1 MPCRTSQNDSISKE
15 NLLHCV
21 TACERRDLI
30 EALAIQKK
38 TARQIVFKFSVK
50 KLNAEGRRGKR
61 KMMLRD
67 PHGRPTPKRLAK
79 RSQFF
84 DPVHPCSFPGSSFKL
99 SLNCSTRHFSLG
111 SVRARMKSLTLSL
124 SIILSVSLQ
133 AADKPAHSA
142 VTPEPRSGGWMKRHE
157 SFNQRVAKGNV
168 DLIFIGD
175 SITHAWESS
184 GKAVWA
190 KHYAKRNAVNL
201 GIGGDRTQHV
211 LWRLDNGNIKNIR
224 PKAAVIM
231 IGTNNSG
238 DGRSTAEEMIDGV
251 TAVVDKL
258 RAKLPKMEILLLD
271 IFPRGQRINAQ
282 RGKILQVNQVLS
294 RLDARPHVTF
304 LRIGHNFV
312 SPDGTIAKDIMPD
325 FLHLTPKGYEI
336 WAKSIEPT
344 LARLMGE

>member
-1 MPCRTSQNDSISKE
+1 
-15 NLLHCV
+15 
-21 TACERRDLI
+21 
-30 EALAIQKK
+30 
-38 TARQIVFKFSVK
+38 
-50 KLNAEGRRGKR
+50 
-61 KMMLRD
+61 
-67 PHGRPTPKRLAK
+67 
-79 RSQFF
+79 
-84 DPVHPCSFPGSSFKL
+84 
-99 SLNCSTRHFSLG
+99 
-111 SVRARMKSLTLSL
+111 
-124 SIILSVSLQ
+124 
-133 AADKPAHSA
+133 
-142 VTPEPRSGGWMKRHE
+142 MKRHE

-184 GKAVWA
+184 GKAVWE

-201 GIGGDRTQHV
+201 GISGDRTQHV

-238 DGRSTAEEMIDGV
+238 DGRNTAEEMIDGV

-294 RLDARPHVTF
+294 RLDARPQVLWRRAPVGAAAGAAAPRAGAQRQGVPVDVVLLQLAAVRRPARVLHPPRRAP
-304 LRIGHNFV
+304 RI
-312 SPDGTIAKDIMPD
+312 
-325 FLHLTPKGYEI
+325 
-336 WAKSIEPT
+336 
-344 LARLMGE
+344 

>member
-1 MPCRTSQNDSISKE
+1 MKILLRILPLFVASSLIPVISSAAE
-15 NLLHCV
+15 PH
-21 TACERRDLI
+21 D
-30 EALAIQKK
+30 AIK
-38 TARQIVFKFSVK
+38 
-50 KLNAEGRRGKR
+50 
-61 KMMLRD
+61 
-67 PHGRPTPKRLAK
+67 
-79 RSQFF
+79 
-84 DPVHPCSFPGSSFKL
+84 PV
-99 SLNCSTRHFSLG
+99 
-111 SVRARMKSLTLSL
+111 
-124 SIILSVSLQ
+124 
-133 AADKPAHSA
+133 
-142 VTPEPRSGGWMKRHE
+142 PRSGNWMKRHE
-157 SFNQRVAKGNV
+157 SFNARVAKGNV
-168 DLIFIGD
+168 DLLFIGD
-175 SITHAWESS
+175 SITQGWEGR
-184 GKAVWA
+184 GKAVWE
-190 KHYAKRNAVNL
+190 KFYDKRNTVNL

-211 LWRLDNGNIKNIR
+211 IWRLDNGNIKNIR

-282 RGKILQVNQVLS
+282 RGKILQVNQVLP

-336 WAKSIEPT
+336 WAKSIEQT
-344 LARLMGE
+344 LAKLMGE

>member
-1 MPCRTSQNDSISKE
+1 
-15 NLLHCV
+15 
-21 TACERRDLI
+21 
-30 EALAIQKK
+30 
-38 TARQIVFKFSVK
+38 
-50 KLNAEGRRGKR
+50 
-61 KMMLRD
+61 
-67 PHGRPTPKRLAK
+67 
-79 RSQFF
+79 
-84 DPVHPCSFPGSSFKL
+84 
-99 SLNCSTRHFSLG
+99 
-111 SVRARMKSLTLSL
+111 MKSLTLSL

-175 SITHAWESS
+175 SITHGWEGR
-184 GKAVWA
+184 GKDVWA
-190 KHYAKRNAVNL
+190 KYYAKRNAVNL

-211 LWRLDNGNIKNIR
+211 LWRLDNGNIKNIS
-224 PKAAVIM
+224 PKLAVVM

-238 DGRSTAEEMIDGV
+238 DGRNTAEEMIDGV
-251 TAVVDKL
+251 TAVIDKL
-258 RAKLPKMEILLLD
+258 RAKLPKMEVLLLD

-294 RLDARPHVTF
+294 RLGDRAHVTF
-304 LRIGHNFV
+304 LRIGQNFV
-312 SPDGTIAKDIMPD
+312 SPDGSIAKDIMPD

-344 LARLMGE
+344 LAGLMGE

>member
-1 MPCRTSQNDSISKE
+1 
-15 NLLHCV
+15 
-21 TACERRDLI
+21 
-30 EALAIQKK
+30 
-38 TARQIVFKFSVK
+38 
-50 KLNAEGRRGKR
+50 
-61 KMMLRD
+61 
-67 PHGRPTPKRLAK
+67 
-79 RSQFF
+79 
-84 DPVHPCSFPGSSFKL
+84 
-99 SLNCSTRHFSLG
+99 
-111 SVRARMKSLTLSL
+111 MKSLTLSL
-124 SIILSVSLQ
+124 SIILSASLQ

-184 GKAVWA
+184 GKAVWE

-201 GIGGDRTQHV
+201 GISGDRTQHV
-211 LWRLDNGNIKNIR
+211 LWRLDNGNIKNIH
-224 PKAAVIM
+224 PKVAVIM

-271 IFPRGQRINAQ
+271 IFPRGKRINAQ

-294 RLDARPHVTF
+294 LLDDRPHVTF
-304 LRIGHNFV
+304 QPIGQNFV
-312 SPDGTIAKDIMPD
+312 NPDGTIPKDIMPD
-325 FLHLTPKGYEI
+325 FLHLTPKGYAI

-344 LARLMGE
+344 LVRLMGE

>member
-1 MPCRTSQNDSISKE
+1 
-15 NLLHCV
+15 
-21 TACERRDLI
+21 
-30 EALAIQKK
+30 
-38 TARQIVFKFSVK
+38 
-50 KLNAEGRRGKR
+50 
-61 KMMLRD
+61 
-67 PHGRPTPKRLAK
+67 
-79 RSQFF
+79 
-84 DPVHPCSFPGSSFKL
+84 
-99 SLNCSTRHFSLG
+99 
-111 SVRARMKSLTLSL
+111 MKSLTLSL

-142 VTPEPRSGGWMKRHE
+142 VTPEPRSGGWTKRHE

-184 GKAVWA
+184 GKTVWA

-201 GIGGDRTQHV
+201 GISGDRTQHV

-312 SPDGTIAKDIMPD
+312 SPDGAIAKDIMPD